1 MKIKRQKKAQKVL
14 AFFKSNFALQA
25 PYTILL
31 DATFCHAA
39 LEGKVLIKEQVPKYI
54 GAQTKIVTTQCI
66 ILEVE
71 KLSKISPKL
80 YGAWIV
86 VKQFPVHRCG
96 HEGDPV
102 PAASCAKSL
111 LGKSN
116 PGKYIMASQD
126 PELRAHIHQE
136 VVGTPILY
144 LHQSAPTLEK
154 PTEKSVA
161 VAQASGRTLSAHE
174 ETTLNTLKRKH
185 LGEAVE
191 EPMRK
196 KKKAKNPHSLSCKK
210 SKKVKQVEQQKI
222 PGGKRKRKRHK
233 RKGGA
238 AKGVSGSE

>member
-1 MKIKRQKKAQKVL
+1 MKIKRHKKAQKIL
-14 AFFKSNFALQA
+14 AFFQHNFALQA

-31 DATFCHAA
+31 DATFCHSA
-39 LEGKVLIKEQVPKYI
+39 LEGKVLIKEQIPKYL

-80 YGAWIV
+80 YGTWLV
-86 VKQFPVHRCG
+86 VKQFPVHKCG

-102 PAASCAKSL
+102 PASSCAKSL
-111 LGKSN
+111 LGKNN

-126 PELRAHIHQE
+126 PELRAHVHQE

-154 PTEKSVA
+154 PTKKSVA
-161 VAQASGRTLSAHE
+161 AAQGSTLSTHE
-174 ETTLNTLKRKH
+174 ETTLKTLKRKH
-185 LGEAVE
+185 LGEAVQ
-191 EPMRK
+191 EPPRK
-196 KKKAKNPHSLSCKK
+196 RKKAKNPHSLSCKK
-210 SKKVKQVEQQKI
+210 SKKVKQADQQKASD
-222 PGGKRKRKRHK
+222 GKRKRKRHK

-238 AKGVSGSE
+238 TKSMSGSE